1 MTIELYFGKYKGQS
15 IEDVFKNDPGYCRWI
30 HNQPSLNISEEMKI
44 FLHSRF
50 LNNDNSYMM
59 TWGKYR
65 GKSLQQISKL
75 DPGYLDWLR
84 KSQFVIDKCPKL
96 LKELT

>member
-1 MTIELYFGKYKGQS
+1 MTIDLSFGKYKGQS

-30 HNQPSLNISEEMKI
+30 HNRPRLNISEEMKI

-50 LNNDNSYMM
+50 LNNDNFYMM

-96 LKELT
+96 LKELN

>member
-1 MTIELYFGKYKGQS
+1 MTIELSFGKYKGQS

-59 TWGKYR
+59 TWGKHR
-65 GKSLQQISKL
+65 GKSLQQISEL

-84 KSQFVIDKCPKL
+84 KSQFV
-96 LKELT
+96 

>member
-1 MTIELYFGKYKGQS
+1 MTIELSFGKYKGQS

-30 HNQPSLNISEEMKI
+30 HNQPSLNISEKMKI

-84 KSQFVIDKCPKL
+84 KSQFGIDKCPKL
-96 LKELT
+96 LKELN